1 MSVAPETLFEPFC
14 VDDGQSIEVKV
25 DSAESMYIV
34 LYKNKEVVAYSH
46 EQEEGRDDHIILRY
60 KDKVNDGDAEFE
72 LKSFSA

>member
-1 MSVAPETLFEPFC
+1 
-14 VDDGQSIEVKV
+14 
-25 DSAESMYIV
+25 MYIV